1 MEKIAIRLPSRPVA
15 LPASGSSA
23 KCVVQGGEMSAKS
36 NQGLRIGCRA
46 ALIISIVVSAASAL
60 AATPQDLNDCQDN
73 SDVPRMMA
81 ACGSLSQD
89 ARLPPGARS
98 MALLKHG
105 FGNFA
110 LGNMDAAQADFT
122 EAVRLNPKNNYA
134 HHELGLTLAK
144 KGDTTRA
151 IASLTEAINL
161 DPSGAA
167 SRFIRG
173 QIYMSE
179 DRLDEAIRDFTD
191 AIRLGPD
198 KNTTFAKDQEVSR
211 PEADRVATDY
221 YAARGDAY
229 YRRGDF
235 RDAASD
241 YDREARFSDPDGYGV
256 IWGSVARMQGRSADA
271 GIALSAALDKGQLR
285 DWPRTVGE
293 LLVGRITPAAAL
305 ASARNSDQT
314 CEAHYYAGI
323 VQLKSKDTVAARNE
337 FAAAR
342 DGCPTSFR
350 EYRAAIADLKRL
362 QSQ

>member
-1 MEKIAIRLPSRPVA
+1 
-15 LPASGSSA
+15 
-23 KCVVQGGEMSAKS
+23 MSAMS
-36 NQGLRIGCRA
+36 NQGLRIRCRA
-46 ALIISIVVSAASAL
+46 ALIVSIVVSAVSAF
-60 AATPQDLNDCQDN
+60 AATPQDLNDCQD
-73 SDVPRMMA
+73 STDVPRMMA
-81 ACGSLSQD
+81 ACSSLSQD
-89 ARLPPGARS
+89 ARLPAGARS
-98 MALLKHG
+98 MALLKRG

-173 QIYMSE
+173 QICMSE

-271 GIALSAALDKGQLR
+271 GIARTTVR
-285 DWPRTVGE
+285 D
-293 LLVGRITPAAAL
+293 AAAML
-305 ASARNSDQT
+305 VERMMMGTGLRAREK
-314 CEAHYYAGI
+314 C
-323 VQLKSKDTVAARNE
+323 R
-337 FAAAR
+337 
-342 DGCPTSFR
+342 
-350 EYRAAIADLKRL
+350 YR
-362 QSQ
+362 